1 MIDIINYPSVLP
13 LTAPKM
19 SRPTP
24 SSLSNPQS
32 IDDLLLYRLY
42 RLLSTGSTSVIRLFE
57 GQLGITRREWRV
69 MASMRPDVSLSPSA
83 LAEHAQL
90 DRART
95 SRAVTSLVAKGL
107 IDRQSVPSDQRR
119 ATLTLTTKGCKLYDT
134 AFPMVAELNQRLTRG
149 MSEAAILALDAAI
162 VHIQASAETLR
173 NEAGQAKANRRRN
186 GKK

>member
-1 MIDIINYPSVLP
+1 M
-13 LTAPKM
+13 THPK
-19 SRPTP
+19 P

-32 IDDLLLYRLY
+32 IDDLLLYRLT
-42 RLLSTGSTSVIRLFE
+42 RLLSAGSTSVIRLFE

-69 MASMRPDVSLSPSA
+69 MASLRPGVSLSSSA

-107 IDRQSVPSDQRR
+107 IDRQTVPSDQRK
-119 ATLTLTTKGCKLYDT
+119 ATLTLTTKGCNLYAS
-134 AFPMVAELNQRLTRG
+134 AFPVVAALNQRLMLG
-149 MSEAAILALDAAI
+149 LSEADLMALDAAI
-162 VHIQASAETLR
+162 VHIQAAADILR
-173 NEAGQAKANRRRN
+173 NEAGQAKANRRRS